1 MTSPTLEEVT
11 TKYETIYQG
20 TESTPGLWTV
30 ETLLVNKS
38 VIDSIAAKYK
48 VGVVTGRP
56 RLDAERFLK
65 QVSLYGTK

>member
-1 MTSPTLEEVT
+1 MAAPTLEEVT
-11 TKYETIYQG
+11 AKYEAIYQG

-30 ETLLVNKS
+30 ETLLVEKR
-38 VIDSIAAKYK
+38 VVESIAAKYK

-65 QVSLYGTK
+65 QVGLFA